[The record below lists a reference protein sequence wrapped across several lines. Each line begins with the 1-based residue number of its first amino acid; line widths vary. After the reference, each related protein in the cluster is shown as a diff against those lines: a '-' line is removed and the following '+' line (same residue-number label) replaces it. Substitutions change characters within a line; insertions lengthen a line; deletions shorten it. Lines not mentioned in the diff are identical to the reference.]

1 MNDLTTQPSA
11 CPTKSGPTQSRCAIT
26 PRHLLGACGL
36 TLVLCIPALG
46 QSLFHKAPEPRPMTA
61 PHTHATQQPAPLA
74 SGRAGRADDEI
85 MLNVTTAPTSAPLT
99 AGESEATAAADFS
112 AKAESGTVGAFA
124 QPVPRLFANQPLRF
138 DSVSLFHVVVPAP
151 RTWQMHDK
159 IELIINESSLA
170 SSTQKASNNKKFE
183 WASELSQFPSIAG
196 LLAQLELRNGIGSPT
211 PKIGIKNDDKFTAD
225 GKYERSDRFTARI
238 SGLVV
243 DVKPNG
249 HLVIEAKESIQND
262 GELKTMVIAG
272 VIDPKDITKANTVQ
286 SSQLANLVIK
296 VENSGQVKDST
307 TKGLIP
313 RIFETIF
320 NF

>member
-1 MNDLTTQPSA
+1 MA
-11 CPTKSGPTQSRCAIT
+11 
-26 PRHLLGACGL
+26 
-36 TLVLCIPALG
+36 
-46 QSLFHKAPEPRPMTA
+46 
-61 PHTHATQQPAPLA
+61 
-74 SGRAGRADDEI
+74 
-85 MLNVTTAPTSAPLT
+85 
-99 AGESEATAAADFS
+99 
-112 AKAESGTVGAFA
+112 
-124 QPVPRLFANQPLRF
+124 RLFESQPLRF
-138 DSVSLFHVVVPAP
+138 DAVSLFHVVAPAP

-262 GELKTMVIAG
+262 GEIKTMVIAG

>member
-1 MNDLTTQPSA
+1 MKSFLSA
-11 CPTKSGPTQSRCAIT
+11 TFLGMA
-26 PRHLLGACGL
+26 LLGIAAVIGCG
-36 TLVLCIPALG
+36 PNQGGA
-46 QSLFHKAPEPRPMTA
+46 APGGNA
-61 PHTHATQQPAPLA
+61 PAPSSA
-74 SGRAGRADDEI
+74 EKEEVPVTI
-85 MLNVTTAPTSAPLT
+85 MVSERIKERPL
-99 AGESEATAAADFS
+99 
-112 AKAESGTVGAFA
+112 
-124 QPVPRLFANQPLRF
+124 
-138 DSVSLFHVVVPAP
+138 
-151 RTWQMHDK
+151 HDK

-262 GELKTMVIAG
+262 GEIKTMVIAG